1 MFNLLRLDLQFHAAD
16 TGADGGS
23 APGDTGQG
31 GDQQTQT
38 QQTQQTPSAQPQ
50 QTQTPPAQPP
60 QPEPPKVDTKEIRNK
75 AQADL
80 LKKLG
85 FENVDALQEVL
96 TKYKE
101 IEDSQKTEF
110 QKQAE
115 KLQELET
122 NFSSVSEENAT
133 LKAQISAMK
142 AGVKADAVEDVVVLA
157 KQLISDDVDM
167 DAAIKQVL
175 EKYPQFGQEAPA
187 QPQETQQPK
196 PQFTQGQHNP
206 SPQQT
211 ELEKWLAAFKK

>member
-23 APGDTGQG
+23 APGDTGRG

-167 DAAIKQVL
+167 DAAIKRVL
-175 EKYPQFGQEAPA
+175 EKYPQFGQEVTA
-187 QPQETQQPK
+187 QQQQEPPK